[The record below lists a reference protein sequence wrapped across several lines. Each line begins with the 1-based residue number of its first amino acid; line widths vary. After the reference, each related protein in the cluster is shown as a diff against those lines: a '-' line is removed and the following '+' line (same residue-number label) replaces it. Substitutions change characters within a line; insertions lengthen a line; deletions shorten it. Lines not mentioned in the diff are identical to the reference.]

1 MTEQLDLF
9 GQPEQLPDEDPRAAI
24 ARLQS
29 EGYVPPPGVWIECQA
44 VYGSEFRQCFWKSR
58 KSRRWEGDISLLKSR
73 KRYIGKENSPSHRQ
87 AKEAVARRNKI
98 NELKK
103 QLR

>member
-29 EGYVPPPGVWIECQA
+29 EGYVPPQGVWIECNVVHGA
-44 VYGSEFRQCFWKSR
+44 NFRQCFWKTR
-58 KSRRWEGDISLLKSR
+58 KARRWEGDTSLLRSR
-73 KRYIGKENSPSHRQ
+73 KRYIGKEDSPAHDQ
-87 AKEAVARRNKI
+87 AKQAIARRNNI